1 METTG
6 SDPVKELVT
15 REDNYKR
22 MRWIAVDRLA
32 EASVFIKRCKV
43 EEALTQ
49 VQIAESALKE
59 MYVKKETPLVKHL
72 LTGVSYIQS
81 FLFSTKDSQ
90 NVADHASRIGGMLE
104 VIVIIMR
111 G

>member
-1 METTG
+1 MKN
-6 SDPVKELVT
+6 SRSPAKKA
-15 REDNYKR
+15 NYDHMK
-22 MRWIAVDRLA
+22 WIAVDRLA
-32 EASVFIKRCKV
+32 EASVFIKRCKI

-59 MYVKKETPLVKHL
+59 MYVEKETPLVKHL
-72 LTGVSYIQS
+72 LSGVSYIQS
-81 FLFSTKDSQ
+81 FLFITKDSQ